1 MFELH
6 LLRLHWKLFFPLV
19 LLLWLIIGITMVY
32 FVRHEEQR
40 LKANLENRLLNVNN
54 TVIEAYEH
62 GADLQNTVD
71 FIKLFTNR
79 TTLDPLRITV
89 YDDKDSLVA
98 DNPQTTI
105 YLYDKDGNE
114 ISDLKNFN
122 NNFGSATVHDMSLDS
137 HESMVSMRI
146 SDDGRIRSYA
156 ALPYNAE
163 VLAFLS
169 YDPMVWVVVIA
180 LAVLMSVFAY
190 FGVRAICKNVY
201 SLRDFAQA
209 IANDR
214 VPENVENWKFSK
226 DELGDVSR
234 NLVSLYRDKI
244 HAEREKLHHEHQIG
258 MNVSHELNTPVGIIK
273 GYIDTVIDDENMPAP
288 VRRKFLMRAQQNINR
303 LANLVN
309 DVSEVMRLQVN
320 GSGVVCFPLNF
331 HDFLSQLSEDIV
343 QGHIAD
349 NMKVNFDV
357 PIDCEVKGHESLLN
371 NAMLNLVYNAAQHS
385 GGDAIILRWI
395 GQENGKHIFTFTD
408 NGTGVGKEHLPRL
421 FDLFYRV
428 DSGRAR
434 SKGGSGLGLT
444 LVEKIFIAMGG
455 DITVDNSQKGGLKF
469 TFSLPAANRI

>member
-1 MFELH
+1 
-6 LLRLHWKLFFPLV
+6 
-19 LLLWLIIGITMVY
+19 
-32 FVRHEEQR
+32 
-40 LKANLENRLLNVNN
+40 
-54 TVIEAYEH
+54 
-62 GADLQNTVD
+62 
-71 FIKLFTNR
+71 
-79 TTLDPLRITV
+79 
-89 YDDKDSLVA
+89 
-98 DNPQTTI
+98 
-105 YLYDKDGNE
+105 
-114 ISDLKNFN
+114 
-122 NNFGSATVHDMSLDS
+122 MSLDS

-169 YDPMVWVVVIA
+169 YDPMVWVVVIV
-180 LAVLMSVFAY
+180 LAVLMSVLAY

-258 MNVSHELNTPVGIIK
+258 INVSHELNTPVGIIK
-273 GYIDTVIDDENMPAP
+273 GYLDTVIDDESMPEP
-288 VRRKFLMRAQQNINR
+288 VRRKFLLRAQQNINR

-357 PIDCEVKGHESLLN
+357 PVDCEVKGHESLLT

-469 TFSLPAANRI
+469 TFSLSAAKRM